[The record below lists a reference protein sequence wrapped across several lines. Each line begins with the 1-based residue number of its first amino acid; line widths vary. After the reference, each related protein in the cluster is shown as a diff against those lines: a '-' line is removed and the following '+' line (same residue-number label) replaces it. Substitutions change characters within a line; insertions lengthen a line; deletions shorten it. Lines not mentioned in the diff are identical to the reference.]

1 MESAKTI
8 SSRDVKFFD
17 YYLFFL
23 FSTEVYVNFSAWP
36 FFSYL
41 RGMIIV
47 SYILWLFFTTI
58 KPLKHTAVAII
69 LIFIIY
75 SAALVLFSSN
85 QFGSFYQFSRI
96 FPSLLVFP
104 ITINLFDYQK
114 AKYILKVFA
123 NLTIVIGFYLILA
136 SILGIGGTGYQV
148 EDDYFTRGGLNSA
161 SQFYITIL
169 APALLFFDFIP
180 RQKKALIIITAL
192 ISILFLITGMKRTSI
207 ILIIIS
213 LFIYLIFTEGRFK
226 LNYVRFLIIAGS
238 IAFLTSAYWLSTF
251 QKRYEHRAELMV
263 ADRDVF
269 EREGRT
275 VELEAVLTEIFSFND
290 LNYSFFGRSP
300 FVTAGQYGKIGGY
313 YFGSRRPIHNDFAML
328 LNSLGLTGML
338 IYLAFLWLVFIRLI
352 KYYKHRSKIEDGK
365 MFFLIFSIIFIT
377 SLLNMYN
384 GSFYGTGNRTIV
396 MFFLGLLFVKPVFK
410 EQFIRT
416 KPKYKENANV

>member
-8 SSRDVKFFD
+8 SSKDVKYFD

-23 FSTEVYVNFSAWP
+23 FSSEVYVNFSTWS

-41 RGMIIV
+41 RGIIIV
-47 SYILWLFFTTI
+47 SYILWLFLITL
-58 KPLKHTAVAII
+58 KPLKNASAAII

-75 SAALVLFSSN
+75 SAGLVLFSSN

-104 ITINLFDYQK
+104 ITINLFDYEK
-114 AKYILKVFA
+114 AKYILRVFA
-123 NLTIVIGFYLILA
+123 NLIVVIGIYLILA
-136 SILGIGGTGYQV
+136 SIWGIGGTGYHV
-148 EDDYFTRGGLNSA
+148 EDDDFTRGGLNSA

-169 APALLFFDFIP
+169 APALLFFGFIP

-192 ISILFLITGMKRTSI
+192 ISILFLVTGMKRTSI
-207 ILIIIS
+207 ILIIVS
-213 LFIYLIFTEGRFK
+213 LLIYLIFTEGRFR
-226 LNYVRFLIIAGS
+226 LHYIRFLIIAGI
-238 IAFLTSAYWLSTF
+238 IAFLTSTYWLTTL

-263 ADRDVF
+263 ADREVF

-275 VELEAVLTEIFSFND
+275 IELEAVLTEIFSFHD
-290 LNYSFFGRSP
+290 ISFSFFGRSP
-300 FVTAGQYGKIGGY
+300 FSTAGQYGKTGGY

-338 IYLAFLWLVFIRLI
+338 IYLAFLWVVFVRLI
-352 KYYKHRSKIEDGK
+352 KYYKYRIKIEDGK
-365 MFFLIFSIIFIT
+365 LFFLLFSVIFIT

-396 MFFLGLLFVKPVFK
+396 MFFLGLLFVKPVYK
-410 EQFIRT
+410 EEIIRF
-416 KPKYKENANV
+416 KPKSKENANV